1 MTQLNT
7 IDKKLRI
14 DPMRKDMLGGV
25 DRSTVYR
32 WMKTQGFPRPLKL
45 SPSCSLWSIAKVN
58 EWLTSREALSIG
70 ETA

>member
-14 DPMRKDMLGGV
+14 DSMRKDMLGGV

-32 WMKTQGFPRPLKL
+32 WIKTQAFPKPIKL
-45 SPSCSLWSIAKVN
+45 SPSCSVWSIAKVN
-58 EWLTSREALSIG
+58 EWLESREALSIG
-70 ETA
+70 EVA